1 VGALWEKACGGH
13 LTLFPSL
20 AVIALD
26 NNPTRLALAR
36 HNALQYGV
44 ADRIEF
50 ILCDF
55 VSFAQ
60 ALVRSAAGGKAGP
73 ANRPLHGIDSVFLSP
88 PWGGISYLSLKTNPA
103 NLSTPTQEIAQ
114 AATGLTPDEAAVPD
128 ADAPDVYP
136 LAALAP
142 LHGKE
147 LFGLARA
154 ITRDVA
160 YYLPKNADLAE
171 CAALAD
177 EGETVEVEEEWMGG
191 KLKAITL
198 LYGALAGQAKA
209 Q

>member
-1 VGALWEKACGGH
+1 M
-13 LTLFPSL
+13 
-20 AVIALD
+20 IALD

-36 HNALQYGV
+36 HNAMQYGV

-60 ALVRSAAGGKAGP
+60 ALLRSASKPGA
-73 ANRPLHGIDSVFLSP
+73 RPLHGIDSVFLSP

-103 NLSTPTQEIAQ
+103 NLSTPSHEVD
-114 AATGLTPDEAAVPD
+114 AAPATPGGGGAGEE
-128 ADAPDVYP
+128 APDVYP

-142 LHGKE
+142 LHGKQ

-154 ITRDVA
+154 ITKDVA
-160 YYLPKNADLAE
+160 YYLPKNADLDE
-171 CAALAD
+171 CSALAD

-198 LYGALAGQAKA
+198 LYGSLAGKKA
-209 Q
+209 E

>member
-1 VGALWEKACGGH
+1 M
-13 LTLFPSL
+13 
-20 AVIALD
+20 
-26 NNPTRLALAR
+26 AR

-60 ALVRSAAGGKAGP
+60 ALVRSAKGGKAG
-73 ANRPLHGIDSVFLSP
+73 AADRPLHGIDSVFLSP

-103 NLSTPTQEIAQ
+103 NLSTPTQESSPAVSATPEGT
-114 AATGLTPDEAAVPD
+114 AAD

-147 LFGLARA
+147 LFSLARA

-171 CAALAD
+171 CAALA
-177 EGETVEVEEEWMGG
+177 EAGETVEVEEEWMGG

-198 LYGALAGQAKA
+198 LYGALAGQEKA
-209 Q
+209 TGNP

>member
-1 VGALWEKACGGH
+1 MFNNYRDHRPAYPLA
-13 LTLFPSL
+13 PL

-60 ALVRSAAGGKAGP
+60 ALVRSAKAGKAG
-73 ANRPLHGIDSVFLSP
+73 ADSRPLHGIDSVFLSP

-103 NLSTPTQEIAQ
+103 NLSTPMQKPSPAISIAE
-114 AATGLTPDEAAVPD
+114 TTPDNEA

-160 YYLPKNADLAE
+160 YYLPKNADLDE

-177 EGETVEVEEEWMGG
+177 EGERVEVEEEWMGG

-198 LYGALAGQAKA
+198 LYGGLAGEGRAE
-209 Q
+209 